1 MKKLIIALVAL
12 AVIAGLVLG
21 TSVLSAATAPA
32 PNIVMGTPLVKMDSK
47 VCKITVMGSG
57 FKSGA
62 TVNIILKTSDG
73 VMSDVTPFLSPAPQ
87 ANEVGAWA
95 TVFDASTF
103 VGKKLM
109 GQGVFTLQ
117 VTDVDYNTLANVPFG
132 LYDPAAPDKWPE
144 WVKANVSAP
153 APAPAK

>member
-1 MKKLIIALVAL
+1 MKKL
-12 AVIAGLVLG
+12 VIAVVSLVIMAGLILVP
-21 TSVLSAATAPA
+21 TVLSAATAPA
-32 PNIVMGTPLVKMDSK
+32 PSIVMGTPLVKMDSK
-47 VCKITVMGSG
+47 ICKITVMGSG

-62 TVNIILKTSDG
+62 AVNIILKTSDG
-73 VMSDVTPFLSPAPQ
+73 VMSDVSPFLSPAPM

-117 VTDVDYNTLANVPFG
+117 VTDADYNTLANVPFG

-144 WVKANVSAP
+144 WVKANVP